1 MSEESLGNSGS
12 DNKKEKI
19 VINLDAAKIKAVSN
33 TYSLYTSLEVDSDKQ
48 ETQKSRVVSSGI
60 RNKEVDSVKSLKPE
74 LQKPIR
80 KLLSTVSKEQVRKL
94 INPNEEQK
102 SRLFNKKGSN
112 TFGDL
117 SEQEKAILMKKMDD
131 WKVNEEIAE
140 VNASVAITWVNSVGQ
155 PAPNQNSSTV
165 ANKKNINPNKINDK

>member
-19 VINLDAAKIKAVSN
+19 IINLDAAKIKAVSN

-48 ETQKSRVVSSGI
+48 EIQKPRVVSSGI

-102 SRLFNKKGSN
+102 GRLFNKKGSN

-117 SEQEKAILMKKMDD
+117 SEQEKSILMKKMDD

-140 VNASVAITWVNSVGQ
+140 VNASVAISWINSVGQ
-155 PAPNQNSSTV
+155 PSQNENSPTV